1 MTSTTCP
8 ACGHEAAW
16 RLGDGRYKCRAC
28 GRRYAWTTA
37 WDAVHLPRETKER
50 LLDYFVL
57 GVPAY
62 RLRFRPLASAPATE
76 RFYRLARAAC
86 LHVEGLPPP
95 APGAADDRFVIFG
108 LTGTARHMTIVPLPV
123 EAVDGNWQAYAT
135 LSLRGGEAVLRR
147 PPGHA
152 GGREQIDAID
162 GFWSYVKR
170 WLRAPGSIPVE
181 QFHIHLGEACF
192 RYNHR
197 DRDLYTLLHL
207 CLTST
212 AAEAILRFLV
222 QIS

>member
-1 MTSTTCP
+1 MTTATCP
-8 ACGHEAAW
+8 ACGHPHAW
-16 RLGDGRYKCRAC
+16 RLGDGRRKCCAC
-28 GRRYAWTTA
+28 GRRYAWIAA
-37 WDAVHLPRETKER
+37 WDAVHLPEETKAR

-86 LHVEGLPPP
+86 LHAEGLPPP
-95 APGAADDRFVIFG
+95 RPGATVDGFVLFG
-108 LTGTARHMTIVPLPV
+108 LAGTARHMTVVPL
-123 EAVDGNWQAYAT
+123 AIDAADGQWQAYAT

-197 DRDLYTLLHL
+197 DRDLYSLLHL

-222 QIS
+222 QIT